1 MEEIVGLQEDV
12 RRGVGVF
19 EEDRV
24 ATLVIL
30 ADGESVIEPVP
41 IGVPD
46 TVFVGVTVVVRVPV
60 ENAVPVREE
69 LRDALGGGVED
80 QEGLTDEEDV

>member
-1 MEEIVGLQEDV
+1 M
-12 RRGVGVF
+12 GVF

>member
-1 MEEIVGLQEDV
+1 MEEIVELQEDV

-24 ATLVIL
+24 VTLVIL
-30 ADGESVIEPVP
+30 ADGESVMEPVP
-41 IGVPD
+41 MGVPD
-46 TVFVGVTVVVRVPV
+46 TVFEVVTVVVRVPV

-69 LRDALGGGVED
+69 LRDALGGDVED
-80 QEGLTDEEDV
+80 QEGLTDVEDV